1 MFPQHIWRWS
11 FGLLNFWKFVSPTL
25 EIFWI
30 NNPGHTAHSV
40 SVSGGTSRVSARR
53 QFPQQL
59 ERDGDQVGA
68 GVVQHRTAR
77 LLRSTFDDDDG
88 AKITSNRL
96 QQLDT
101 VTRSYQTNGNGLG
114 FENACLRAIF
124 GARRPKIQCWNRSLV
139 AQYWLN

>member
-1 MFPQHIWRWS
+1 MKW
-11 FGLLNFWKFVSPTL
+11 T
-25 EIFWI
+25 
-30 NNPGHTAHSV
+30 PGHTAHSV

-88 AKITSNRL
+88 AKIPSNRV

-101 VTRSYQTNGNGLG
+101 VTRSYQTNGNG

-124 GARRPKIQCWNRSLV
+124 GARRHKIACKSVLK
-139 AQYWLN
+139 